1 MIAYR
6 LCSAVIVEFID
17 FFGHV
22 EEELNTNVLMLT
34 EAEKL
39 PLSLKPLWLQ
49 LASVVKLRKHF
60 LLLLII
66 YVRVSFSGEWEEGEL
81 NRSNFRK

>member
-39 PLSLKPLWLQ
+39 PLSLKPL
-49 LASVVKLRKHF
+49 
-60 LLLLII
+60 
-66 YVRVSFSGEWEEGEL
+66 
-81 NRSNFRK
+81 